1 MFLYKN
7 LIHPP
12 GEPMKY
18 VIVYWS
24 RYGHGKKLVTYLA
37 EKLNDRKIE
46 AQILRTDE
54 VTPNSMPDADLYVF
68 SAPAEAFSLQRSFK
82 GFLKRIEGLDSKKYG
97 IINTHGMDKNRLG
110 QMEKILSKKNMV
122 KVAEVDF
129 KIGKDIKSGNAFLED
144 YKPKIEEF
152 AGKL

>member
-1 MFLYKN
+1 MYLYKN

-12 GEPMKY
+12 GEIMKY

-24 RYGHGKKLVTYLA
+24 RYGHGKKLVTYLS

-46 AQILRTDE
+46 TQILKTDE
-54 VTPNSMPDADLYVF
+54 VNPTSMPEADLYVF

-82 GFLKRIEGLDSKKYG
+82 GFLKRLDGMDNKKYG

-110 QMEKILSKKNMV
+110 QMENILTKKNMI

>member
-1 MFLYKN
+1 
-7 LIHPP
+7 
-12 GEPMKY
+12 MKY

-37 EKLNDRKIE
+37 EKLNDKKIE
-46 AQILRTDE
+46 TQIFKTDE
-54 VTPNSMPDADLYVF
+54 INPTSMPEADLYVF
-68 SAPAEAFSLQRSFK
+68 SAPAEAFSLQRTFK
-82 GFLKRIEGLDSKKYG
+82 GFLKRLEGMDNKKYG
-97 IINTHGMDKNRLG
+97 IINTHGMDKHRLG
-110 QMEKILSKKNMV
+110 QMEKILSSKKMV

-129 KIGKDIKSGNAFLED
+129 KVGKDIKSGNAFVED